1 MRRPTSKPAS
11 EGLAL
16 RAVDVQAVDAFLDQ
30 LWVERGLSENTISA
44 YRQDLSGLAK
54 WLQLHAAPHL
64 PDARR
69 EHLLTFLGERAQGGA
84 HPRSTA
90 RLLSSI
96 RRFYQHLVREGRL
109 QVDPSLRIDAPK
121 LGRSLPKAL
130 TEGEVEALL
139 EAPDTKQVLGMRD
152 RTMLE
157 LLYAGG
163 LRVTELVSLKLPQIN
178 LQQGVV
184 RLIGKGGKERLV
196 PLHEESLR
204 WLRDYMDD
212 SRPQLNKGR
221 SSEYL
226 FTTRRGECMTRQAFW
241 YLIKRY
247 AAIAEIKKALSPH
260 TLRHSFATHLL
271 NNGADL
277 RVVQM
282 LLGHSDLSTTQIYTH
297 IAQERLKEFHEHHH
311 PRG

>member
-1 MRRPTSKPAS
+1 MSRTPSKPNS
-11 EGLAL
+11 EVIPL
-16 RAVDVQAVDAFLDQ
+16 REVDAQVVEAFLDQ
-30 LWVERGLSENTISA
+30 LWVERGLSDNTISA
-44 YRQDLSGLAK
+44 YRHDLCGLAK
-54 WLQLHAAPHL
+54 WLQLHAAPNL
-64 PDARR
+64 ADAGR

-109 QVDPSLRIDAPK
+109 QGDPSLRIDAPK

-130 TEGEVEALL
+130 TELEVEALL

-157 LLYAGG
+157 LLYASG
-163 LRVTELVSLKLPQIN
+163 LRVTELVSLKVSQIN
-178 LQQGVV
+178 MQQGVV

-196 PLHEESLR
+196 PLNEESLR
-204 WLRDYMDD
+204 WLREYMDE
-212 SRPQLNKGR
+212 SRAQLNKGR
-221 SSEYL
+221 GSEYL
-226 FTTRRGECMTRQAFW
+226 FTTRRGECMSRQAFW
-241 YLIKRY
+241 YLVKRY
-247 AAIAEIKKALSPH
+247 ATLAEIKKALSPH

-297 IAQERLKEFHEHHH
+297 IAQERLKEFHELHH

>member
-1 MRRPTSKPAS
+1 MKQKNS
-11 EGLAL
+11 EVKEATIPVLD
-16 RAVDVQAVDAFLDQ
+16 VDAQVIDAFLDQ
-30 LWVERGLSENTISA
+30 LWVERGLSDNTISA
-44 YRQDLSGLAK
+44 YRNDLSGLSR
-54 WLQLHAAPHL
+54 WLSRQGAPVL
-64 PDARR
+64 ADAGR
-69 EHLLTFLGERAQGGA
+69 EHLLSYLSERTQGGA
-84 HPRSTA
+84 QPRSSA

-109 QVDPSLRIDAPK
+109 PEDPSLRIDAPK
-121 LGRSLPKAL
+121 LGRSLPKSL
-130 TEGEVEALL
+130 TELEVEALL
-139 EAPDTKQVLGMRD
+139 EAPDTNTLLGLRD

-157 LLYAGG
+157 LLYASG
-163 LRVTELVSLKLPQIN
+163 LRVSELVSLKLSQVN

-196 PLHEESLR
+196 PLNDESVSWVRRYLTE
-204 WLRDYMDD
+204 
-212 SRPQLNKGR
+212 SRVKLNQR
-221 SSEYL
+221 HSSEDL
-226 FTTRRGECMTRQAFW
+226 FTTQRGSSMTRQAFW

-247 AAIAEIKKALSPH
+247 ATTAAINKAMSPH

-297 IAQERLKEFHEHHH
+297 IAQERLKEFHGQHH